1 MFNSVQNR
9 TRSAGAAIA
18 IDIAPLI
25 DVVFILLIFFLVT
38 ATFVRDTGIQVRR
51 PQASASRGLEPNSL
65 RISIAESGAI
75 YHEGQQL
82 ELPQLQDRVRQAISR
97 QADLSVIVIP
107 DDRVSAGRL
116 VAVMDAAKLAG
127 AKDVAI
133 ATKRKGS
140 S

>member
-9 TRSAGAAIA
+9 TRSAGSAIA
-18 IDIAPLI
+18 VDIAPLI
-25 DVVFILLIFFLVT
+25 DIVFILLIFFLVT

-65 RISIAESGAI
+65 RISIAASGAI

-82 ELPQLQDRVRQAISR
+82 ELPQLQDRVRQAVSR
-97 QADLSVIVIP
+97 QADIPVIVIP

>member
-51 PQASASRGLEPNSL
+51 PQASASRGASRGPSPVSNQSFCP
-65 RISIAESGAI
+65 IA
-75 YHEGQQL
+75 
-82 ELPQLQDRVRQAISR
+82 
-97 QADLSVIVIP
+97 
-107 DDRVSAGRL
+107 
-116 VAVMDAAKLAG
+116 
-127 AKDVAI
+127 
-133 ATKRKGS
+133 
-140 S
+140 